1 MAGFMERMTGFAEK
15 LRSGVLP
22 LPTVASIPPTQC
34 MPAGVVGREIVRD
47 RAYFKLYVNELFLA
61 KGRSWF
67 AAYDPVVL
75 VITEFVYDKGRL
87 SVPMIVGPN
96 MIQQKMGSLPHG
108 FVLHDT
114 RVAGPYPFR
123 GGPVA
128 VTVILYK
135 VKHHDYA
142 RRLLRLVEGVSS
154 AVGVPA
160 DLGTLTKVGG
170 AILDGFEALLDLGD
184 TVPVAGHRV
193 EIETSTMR
201 GFVSSFSALISE
213 GGVDVSRLRVQ
224 DGRLQLAGPNGDG
237 KKYDAADYVLYSIV
251 GSDRHGEE
259 RTLPFYA
266 VYDQAMTAAL
276 AGDENSWKRAKS
288 TLLSLYQ
295 QMVLSADLTGD
306 ETDELIQRYRQDL
319 EAGRKR
325 SKDIS
330 AMPLGK
336 APQPRDA
343 RQDRLDRATS
353 VLDLP

>member
-1 MAGFMERMTGFAEK
+1 MPGFTDRMAGFLGK
-15 LRSGVLP
+15 LRSGALP

-47 RAYFKLYVNELFLA
+47 RAYFKLYINELFLA
-61 KGRSWF
+61 EGRSWW
-67 AAYDPVVL
+67 ATYDPVVL
-75 VITEFVYDKGRL
+75 VITEFVYDKGRI
-87 SVPMIVGPN
+87 SVPMIVGPS

-108 FVLHDT
+108 VVLHDT

-142 RRLLRLVEGVSS
+142 RGLLRFVEGVSS

-170 AILDGFEALLDLGD
+170 AILDGFETLLDLGD
-184 TVPVAGHRV
+184 TVPVAGHRI

-224 DGRLQLAGPNGDG
+224 DGRLQVVGPNGDA
-237 KKYDAADYVLYSIV
+237 KKYDAVDYVLYSIV

-276 AGDENSWKRAKS
+276 TDDENSWKRAKS

-306 ETDELIQRYRQDL
+306 ETDELIQKYRNDL
-319 EAGRKR
+319 QKR
-325 SKDIS
+325 REDSKRIS
-330 AMPLGK
+330 AMPLGE
-336 APQPRDA
+336 APRPRDA
-343 RQDRLDRATS
+343 RQDRLDKATS